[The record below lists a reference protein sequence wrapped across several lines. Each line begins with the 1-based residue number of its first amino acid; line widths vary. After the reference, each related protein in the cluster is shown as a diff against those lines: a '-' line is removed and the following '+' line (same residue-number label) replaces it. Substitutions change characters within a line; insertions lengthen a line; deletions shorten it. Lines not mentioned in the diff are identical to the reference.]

1 MFAAVGA
8 PEAGYEM
15 AAGKGTEPTLVDVD
29 GHLLKLSNLDKV
41 LFPATSTTKA
51 ELLSY
56 YSSVAPFLLPHLR
69 GRPVTLVRAPDG
81 VDGGRFFEKNLP
93 RGAPEWFRTIPVATS
108 GRRSGGRSAG
118 TINYPA
124 IDDLASLVWVVNMAA
139 IELHVPQWQV
149 DRQLRPKPPDLV
161 VFDLDPG
168 EGVGMTDCAVV
179 ATWLRRQLEG
189 GGLEPL
195 VKTSGSKGLQLYARV
210 PGGGNLGDT
219 AEYAHEIARALERQH
234 REQVVSNMR
243 KDLRRGRVLID
254 WSQNSRAKTTVAP
267 YSVRLRDRPTVSC
280 PLAWAEV
287 ESLAADGDEEG
298 VRFLPDEMIRRVER
312 VGDLFA
318 PLVGPDAP

>member
-1 MFAAVGA
+1 M
-8 PEAGYEM
+8 
-15 AAGKGTEPTLVDVD
+15 VDVD

-41 LFPATSTTKA
+41 LFPATNTTKA

-56 YSSVAPFLLPHLR
+56 YSSVAPVLLPHLR
-69 GRPVTLVRAPDG
+69 ERPVTLVRAPDG

-108 GRRSGGRSAG
+108 GRRSGGRSAA

-124 IDDLASLVWVVNMAA
+124 VDDLASLVWIVNMAA
-139 IELHVPQWQV
+139 IELHVPQWRV
-149 DRQLRPKPPDLV
+149 DRELRPQPPDLV

-179 ATWLRRQLEG
+179 ATWLRRQLED

-195 VKTSGSKGLQLYARV
+195 VKTSGSKGLQLYTRV
-210 PGGGNLGDT
+210 PGDGRLGDT
-219 AEYAHEIARALERQH
+219 DEYAHEIARTLERQH
-234 REQVVSNMR
+234 RDQIVSNMR

-280 PLAWAEV
+280 PLTWAEV
-287 ESLAADGDEEG
+287 ESLAADGDEER
-298 VRFLPDEMIRRVER
+298 VRFLPDEMLRRVER